1 MNALFKR
8 WLLVNLFLIINVDSN
23 GQLNCK
29 NLKGFN

>member
-1 MNALFKR
+1 MNALLKR

-23 GQLNCK
+23 EQLNCK